1 MSKIF
6 ANATELVG
14 RTPLVRIN
22 RLADGADATVLAKLE
37 FYNPANSVK
46 DRIAVAII
54 DAAVASGKLPEG
66 GTIVEGTSGNTGIGL
81 AWVGAARGYKVIL
94 TMPSSMSKERRALL
108 RAFGAELVLT
118 EPALGMRG
126 AVDKAKEI
134 VASTDGA
141 VLASQFANE
150 ANPAVHEKTT
160 GEEIWEDTDGKVD
173 YLVSGIGTGGT
184 ITGAG
189 RALRR
194 HNPQIK
200 LIAVE
205 PAESPLLSGGK
216 AGPHRI
222 QGLGANFVP
231 DVLDTELY
239 DEVVTVS
246 SEEAIAQAR
255 RAATDEGLLVGIS
268 SGAAL
273 AAAVEVAKRPEAA
286 GKTIVVIIPDF
297 GERYV
302 STVLF
307 EGLVD

>member
-231 DVLDTELY
+231 DVLDTDLY

-246 SEEAIAQAR
+246 SDEAIAQAR

-273 AAAVEVAKRPEAA
+273 AAAVEIAKRPEAA
-286 GKTIVVIIPDF
+286 GKTIVAIIPDF

-302 STVLF
+302 STALF